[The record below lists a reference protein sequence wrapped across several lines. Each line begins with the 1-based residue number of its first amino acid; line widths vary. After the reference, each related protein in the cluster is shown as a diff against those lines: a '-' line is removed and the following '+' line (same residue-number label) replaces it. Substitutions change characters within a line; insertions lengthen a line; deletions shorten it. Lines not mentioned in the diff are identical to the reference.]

1 MSDKKRYKSPELA
14 RKFLSLMSVYHKK
27 HSIIEDFEETF
38 AEIQKSEGSFN
49 AKRWYWS
56 NTLKSISGYLKLT
69 VSWRFTMFMNHLKV
83 AYRNFIRHKLYS
95 FINVF
100 GLAVG
105 LSICMI
111 ISLWVLRE
119 LSYDRFHEN
128 ADRIYRIERE
138 LLRDNLYSRW
148 PIVGGAYK
156 QALVDD
162 YPEVVNATRFWRRE
176 FAIKDR
182 KNYIHRQELF
192 AVDNSIFEIFDFRLK
207 EGDEQNALTNP
218 RTVVLTRK
226 NAFKYFG
233 SEDAVGKFL
242 TFEWEGEQVDFKVT
256 GILEEVPENSHVH
269 FDMLISIA
277 SYSAEEFADWRSN
290 YLYTYVLVSEDTSKS
305 ELEEKLKTFVTQ
317 RLEPHYG
324 DLLILNKDMG
334 IHDVLKMHLFPIN
347 DIHLHPSINW
357 EVEAGGS
364 ISAVYIFSSIAVLI
378 LIIACLNFVN
388 LSTARANKR
397 AKEVSLRK
405 TVGAAKSQLKV
416 QFIRESVLLAFVAL
430 CLAFI
435 MSSLFIQAFNGI
447 FTENLSLSK
456 LLQPKNLVILVG
468 ATFFVGV
475 LAGLYPAFYL
485 TRFEPVEVLKGGPHS
500 RSGKSVFRRN
510 MVIVQ
515 FSISIVLIVGMFT
528 VFKQM
533 RYIQTRS
540 LGYDKEN
547 VAILPV
553 RSRQVAQNYESF
565 RNELKNNSQILS
577 VSASSEV
584 PADTHYSNTNY
595 RRPDSDEPILLYQF
609 FSDYDYIETYRM
621 EVIAGRAFS
630 REFSTDT
637 EGTLMLNESAA
648 LRFGWTPEEAVG
660 KKLHQGDPNNAVQVV
675 GVVRNFNFKSLR
687 REVEPIALIL
697 YPDYIRKISVRI
709 MPGDIERMLTF
720 IQEKWE
726 STFSGEEFEFSFLDN
741 RINQLYASEKKM
753 QNIFV
758 IFSFL
763 SILVACLG
771 LLGLVSFTAE
781 LKTKEIGIRKVLGA
795 STGNV
800 ILLMSKEFIKW
811 IVLANIVAWPLAWF
825 LMNKWLQNFAYR
837 ANLGLFIFL
846 LAGFVTMLIA
856 IFTFTFQT
864 VKMACAN
871 PVNSLRYE

>member
-347 DIHLHPSINW
+347 DIHLYPSINW